1 MLKGC
6 VFIEKS
12 NPFPCRQ
19 RTLFEKSLA
28 KTFVKGNEQNQK
40 KITDFLTSY
49 LVERR
54 LFVKI
59 KARHFCT
66 SPFLSTVVP
75 KGGRRG
81 KRILSRNRRSSSR
94 RRTRVRRE
102 GENGDSKQKD
112 RYNQRNSLEF
122 HPYYP
127 LTPIK
132 SKRKGLFKRTRFLF
146 TVVPKGGSPYAI
158 E

>member
-40 KITDFLTSY
+40 KIADFLTSY

-59 KARHFCT
+59 KARHFLYLT
-66 SPFLSTVVP
+66 FFVY
-75 KGGRRG
+75 GYA
-81 KRILSRNRRSSSR
+81 
-94 RRTRVRRE
+94 E
-102 GENGDSKQKD
+102 MKQ
-112 RYNQRNSLEF
+112 
-122 HPYYP
+122 P
-127 LTPIK
+127 LY
-132 SKRKGLFKRTRFLF
+132 GLFVFKSCDGRYEHSAKLNAGFLKKCKIF
-146 TVVPKGGSPYAI
+146 I
-158 E
+158 